1 MSNSTLALRAATGD
15 RRTFPA
21 RTTNERYKPT
31 SRQFNAGVDLFRPGE
46 QCGAIH
52 YLVEGCVFLYDLLED
67 GRRQILHFALPG
79 AILGLYPS
87 GIATYGAQALMDT
100 IVSLTPH
107 DSLEPLFEKH
117 PKIGLQLAHAAW
129 RERNFAY
136 DHLSS
141 IGQRSA
147 RERVARLLLEL
158 FIRYRMRWPGSY
170 IEEMHLPLTQE
181 HIGDATGLTNV
192 HVNRVLRDLRKEGI
206 LEFHYRRL
214 RIMDPDKLVDIA
226 GIDRQVAL
234 SWIENNSAHESFG
247 GLTTAALAASF
258 AATIPRMEFANCPA

>member
-1 MSNSTLALRAATGD
+1 MNNSMQALKQAPAD
-15 RRTFPA
+15 RRTFLA
-21 RTTNERYKPT
+21 HTADLFVDRHRNERNKPA
-31 SRQFNAGVDLFRPGE
+31 SREIAAGNDLFCPGE
-46 QCGAIH
+46 PCGAIY

-79 AILGLYPS
+79 AILGLYPN
-87 GIATYGAQALMDT
+87 GVAIYGAQALTDT
-100 IVSLTPH
+100 VVSVTPH
-107 DSLEPLFEKH
+107 DSLELLFEKH
-117 PKIGLQLAHAAW
+117 PRAGLHFAHAVW

-141 IGQRSA
+141 LGQRSA

-158 FIRYRMRWPGSY
+158 FVRYRMRWPGSC

-226 GIDRQVAL
+226 GIDREIAL
-234 SWIENNSAHESFG
+234 SWIENNFSPEPFDNWRG
-247 GLTTAALAASF
+247 ALAASS
-258 AATIPRMEFANCPA
+258 AATIPRI